1 MNSRRM
7 PQALLARSVRTHRR
21 PLVAACAA
29 ALLGLMLAGSASAQE
44 APPQTPKPTDSK
56 TAPAKKNAKTAE
68 KNKKKSEDSASN
80 LDAII
85 VTGIAGSIENSMKA
99 KQNSDDIIEA
109 ISAEDIGKLPDASIA
124 ESLSRV
130 PGLATQRLNGRANVI

>member
-1 MNSRRM
+1 
-7 PQALLARSVRTHRR
+7 
-21 PLVAACAA
+21 
-29 ALLGLMLAGSASAQE
+29 MLAGSASAQE